1 MIPPVSIHIFD
12 VTRYSLIIPALTKSA
27 QWGFSGWLTE
37 AMGAPTPVSA
47 LLHAATMVT
56 AGNFLLLR
64 GNPCW
69 TYSLCFNYLIPS
81 IGALTT
87 LSAGIAASTTSDK
100 KKMIGYSTTS
110 QLGYICLSCGLSNY
124 SGAMLHLFTHAFF
137 KGLLFLAAGGVLHS
151 VGYEQDL
158 DHFGGWNKGL
168 PAGYIFILIG
178 ILSLLGLPF
187 YTG

>member
-1 MIPPVSIHIFD
+1 
-12 VTRYSLIIPALTKSA
+12 
-27 QWGFSGWLTE
+27 
-37 AMGAPTPVSA
+37 MGAPTPVSA

-64 GNPCW
+64 GSSLW

-81 IGALTT
+81 IGGLTT
-87 LSAGIAASTTSDK
+87 LSAVIAASTTSDK

-168 PAGYIFILIG
+168 PAGYILILIG
-178 ILSLLGLPF
+178 ILSVLGLPF

>member
-64 GNPCW
+64 GSSLW

-81 IGALTT
+81 IGGLTT

-124 SGAMLHLFTHAFF
+124 SGAMLHLFTHALL

-151 VGYEQDL
+151 VG
-158 DHFGGWNKGL
+158 
-168 PAGYIFILIG
+168 
-178 ILSLLGLPF
+178 
-187 YTG
+187 